1 MSDHLQL
8 CLLYSTHFISLK
20 SICSAIIYT
29 EVLYVAPSWVE
40 EKNSVVGNSSHWI
53 DSMWFWGWVC
63 HKHDQR
69 LGRESLNGRAVH
81 RFACFPIS
89 RRCLSRSDLMSVK
102 IKWTVVFLTAT
113 FAQCRHPAQVHFKY
127 KAATIKA
134 EKNIHMNKFPKMHER
149 HFLLLACRQ
158 RR

>member
-1 MSDHLQL
+1 
-8 CLLYSTHFISLK
+8 
-20 SICSAIIYT
+20 
-29 EVLYVAPSWVE
+29 
-40 EKNSVVGNSSHWI
+40 
-53 DSMWFWGWVC
+53 
-63 HKHDQR
+63 
-69 LGRESLNGRAVH
+69 
-81 RFACFPIS
+81 
-89 RRCLSRSDLMSVK
+89 MSVK